1 VAELATIGWSEYVD
15 LPDWGITRLKAK
27 TDTGARTSALHVEDL
42 KALPDGRIQFHVVH
56 GSRRSPKTSPIIA
69 QPVKWGRV
77 RSSNGHYVERWFVR
91 TTLQIGPILKEIEIS
106 LVSREKMLFRML
118 IGRKALE
125 RTFLVDPSKR
135 SILTKRLPKK
145 RPKNSKPQS

>member
-1 VAELATIGWSEYVD
+1 MAELATIGWSEYVD